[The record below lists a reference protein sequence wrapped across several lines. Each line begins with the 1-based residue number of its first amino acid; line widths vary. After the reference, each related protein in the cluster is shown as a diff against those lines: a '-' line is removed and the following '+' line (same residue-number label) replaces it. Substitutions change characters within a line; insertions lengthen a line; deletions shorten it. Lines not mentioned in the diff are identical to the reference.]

1 MCRWKLAD
9 AIPERLYRGAAFIQP
24 SPIVSLNRCVAVAMV
39 EGPVQ
44 ALKVI
49 QPLMANQD
57 LEDFHLLH
65 STHADLLRRI
75 GDSNGA
81 ANSYRRAHSC

>member
-1 MCRWKLAD
+1 
-9 AIPERLYRGAAFIQP
+9 
-24 SPIVSLNRCVAVAMV
+24 MV

-49 QPLMANQD
+49 EPLIEDQD
-57 LEDFHLLH
+57 LENFHLLH
-65 STHADLLRRI
+65 STRADLLRRI

-81 ANSYRRAHSC
+81 ANSYRRALTLVKNDSERRYLERRLDEVQCSIA